1 MLFEKKDGV
10 KCIRKKRKLKKDF
23 IKRNIERVA
32 DTEDE
37 PVTEDYTEYRSR

>member
-1 MLFEKKDGV
+1 MLFEKKDSSKG
-10 KCIRKKRKLKKDF
+10 RKKRKLKKDF